1 VSSIA
6 IATCE
11 GENVDVDSPILLAA
25 LQNAGLDA
33 ALCIWDDSSVDWD
46 RFDLTVLRST
56 WDYAPRRDEFL
67 SWARNIPRL
76 VNPYEVI
83 TYSTDKHYLAD
94 IAAKGHRIVA
104 SEFCDVGSTPI
115 FPAGDFV
122 VKPSVGAG
130 SIDADRYS
138 SSDHE
143 IARHH
148 VARLHAAGRD
158 VLIQP
163 YIDSVDEIGERALVY
178 IDGAFSHAMTKG
190 AMLNVTQLDRNALF
204 RREQMETAV
213 GEPDALSVADGVLKD
228 LGFDNLLYA
237 RVDLVKTEDGWAV
250 MELELV
256 EPSLFLSFHQPAAER
271 LAQAIKHRVGN

>member
-1 VSSIA
+1 MSSIA

-11 GENVDVDSPILLAA
+11 GENVDVDSPILLEA

-33 ALCIWDDSSVDWD
+33 ALCIWDDASVDWS

-56 WDYAPRRDEFL
+56 WDYAPRREEFL
-67 SWARNIPRL
+67 AWARNVPCL

-94 IAAKGHRIVA
+94 IAAKGHHIVA
-104 SEFCDVGSTPI
+104 SAFCDVGDDPI
-115 FPAGDFV
+115 FPGGDFV

-130 SIDADRYS
+130 SIDAERYS
-138 SSDHE
+138 PNEYDV
-143 IARHH
+143 ARQH
-148 VARLHAAGRD
+148 VARLHSAGRD

-163 YIDSVDEIGERALVY
+163 YIGSVDEMGERALVY
-178 IDGAFSHAMTKG
+178 IDGTFSHAMTKG

-204 RREQMETAV
+204 RREQMKTAV
-213 GEPDALSVADGVLKD
+213 GEPEALSVADGVLKD
-228 LGFDNLLYA
+228 LGFDDLLYA
-237 RVDLVKTEDGWAV
+237 RVDLVMTDSGWAV

-271 LAQAIKHRVGN
+271 LAQAIKRRISN